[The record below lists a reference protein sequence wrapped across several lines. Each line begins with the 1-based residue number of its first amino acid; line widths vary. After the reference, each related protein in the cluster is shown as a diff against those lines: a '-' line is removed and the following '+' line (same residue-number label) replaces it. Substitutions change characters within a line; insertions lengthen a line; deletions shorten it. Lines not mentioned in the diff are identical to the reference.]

1 MDIMNVAQQLISYLG
16 KDPKLITQ
24 FIEHPYSTTAKA
36 AGTKEQISKADM
48 SQIITAAAALA
59 SGQPL
64 GGSDVANI
72 ASALLGQNNN
82 SVHSLAASLLGS
94 GSSQGVDLTSGLT
107 KSIMGGFSKGID
119 LSDGIDAKDA
129 IGLISM
135 FLK

>member
-1 MDIMNVAQQLISYLG
+1 MDIQGVVQQLVGAVAKNPEL
-16 KDPKLITQ
+16 LTRML
-24 FIEHPYSTTAKA
+24 EHPYSTIGNVTKNDNVSKEEASQVVTAMSML
-36 AGTKEQISKADM
+36 AGGNQVDFGS
-48 SQIITAAAALA
+48 LA
-59 SGQPL
+59 G
-64 GGSDVANI
+64 I
-72 ASALLGQNNN
+72 ASQFLGQNNN